1 VLSRT
6 GRRGAGAGG
15 GAMFA
20 SCDDDAPDDRGRC
33 VHSVGR
39 SLGRSVG
46 ASLLTELLCLSTDA
60 AYTEGLF
67 TARELY

>member
-6 GRRGAGAGG
+6 GRRGAGG

-20 SCDDDAPDDRGRC
+20 SCDDDAPGDRGRC

-39 SLGRSVG
+39 SVG
-46 ASLLTELLCLSTDA
+46 GSLLTELLCLSTDA